1 MAKKRNQDI
10 CIIGTGRFGS
20 AVIGQL
26 SKMDCF
32 LLLVDSDEH
41 VLNEYKDVA
50 QKIVVAD
57 ATNIKALKALNIAE
71 MDTVVVAVSDNIE
84 IVAALLE
91 LNVKNLIVRA
101 KSKTHARVLKQIG
114 ANVIIQP
121 EYEAGVRTALIAA
134 NPNFMRFSQN
144 LQEIGDN
151 FVMGTTS
158 LNSQFFEGKPIKEI
172 KFRDLGVSVV
182 LIKRGARS
190 ILPSGL
196 TTLERGDLLTL
207 IGKVEDVTV
216 MLAELNK

>member
-26 SKMDCF
+26 AKMDCS

-101 KSKTHARVLKQIG
+101 KSKTHAWVLKQIG

>member
-1 MAKKRNQDI
+1 MNI
-10 CIIGTGRFGS
+10 
-20 AVIGQL
+20 
-26 SKMDCF
+26 KMI
-32 LLLVDSDEH
+32 
-41 VLNEYKDVA
+41 A